1 MNEMV
6 ERLAKIMA
14 ERYDGMVKP
23 SDLHRAMVREL
34 IAAMREPTEGMLE
47 AASGSIAR
55 YSWPAMIDVAL
66 GDSQ

>member
-6 ERLAKIMA
+6 ERLGKIMA

-23 SDLHRAMVREL
+23 SDLHRNMVREL
-34 IAAMREPTEGMLE
+34 ISAMREPTEAMLE
-47 AASGSIAR
+47 AGGGSIAR
-55 YSWPAMIDVAL
+55 VSWPAMIDVAL